1 MKAIKTKITETD
13 VNSLARV
20 AFAGMADY
28 FKDPEHEKAFQE
40 WKQKRY
46 GKVT

>member
-1 MKAIKTKITETD
+1 MKAIETEITKTD